1 MTEKEIEIRWKAE
14 DMAKALVLDSL
25 LEFEKFQQEAPD
37 LCLTLKEM
45 VAEQCLKIF
54 PPAKVLQ

>member
-1 MTEKEIEIRWKAE
+1 MTEKEIDIRWKAE
-14 DMAKALVLDSL
+14 DMVKALVLDAL

-45 VAEQCLKIF
+45 IAEQCLKIV
-54 PPAKVLQ
+54 PPSKILQ